1 MLCIHEAQSEAPK
14 GQGVALTVGK
24 FCVVARRKGRREWLS
39 EGAREVQAAIV
50 PRCGGAFGG
59 GPQSG
64 GGPKTTVQFGPEV
77 GQQALTDAAGNVKQG
92 AHEVAPRIPQR
103 IWGACDIHVRNPGDA

>member
-1 MLCIHEAQSEAPK
+1 MSEKASNAWRLGFLVRSKTSNAWRLGFASLP
-14 GQGVALTVGK
+14 V
-24 FCVVARRKGRREWLS
+24 WLS

-92 AHEVAPRIPQR
+92 AHEAAPRIPQR